1 MVFRRLFGLDET
13 STSAVSAAPAGPVD
27 PTGQPAVDAEAE
39 TAVIR
44 RITAQLDAMPDDR
57 ARYLAGYAYIL
68 SRAAL
73 ADMHV
78 TDEET
83 AAMERT
89 IIDVGAIPE
98 AEAVLVVEMA
108 KTQSRLYGATE
119 DYIITR
125 DWSTRATTDDK
136 LALLRACYLVGAA
149 NGSISAEE
157 NATLAQIAN
166 EFQLDA
172 DEVKSVRAE
181 FYERLSVV
189 QALRAQ
195 QDAGPSTPDEGAST
209 QDASQTTQD
218 AGATTPRA

>member
-1 MVFRRLFGLDET
+1 VSIRRYLGLSEKDIVPRPE
-13 STSAVSAAPAGPVD
+13 PLD
-27 PTGQPAVDAEAE
+27 PSGQPVADAQAEAD
-39 TAVIR
+39 VIR
-44 RITAQLDAMPDDR
+44 RISAQLDAMPEDR

-73 ADMHV
+73 ADMRV
-78 TDEET
+78 TDAET
-83 AAMERT
+83 AEMERT
-89 IIDVGAIPE
+89 VIDVGAIPE

-108 KTQSRLYGATE
+108 KTQSKLYGATE

-157 NATLAQIAN
+157 NASLQQIAN

-172 DEVKSVRAE
+172 EQVKSVRAE
-181 FYERLSVV
+181 FYEKLSVV

-195 QDAGPSTPDEGAST
+195 QEVAATEADAGTSAPAAGTVTPEA
-209 QDASQTTQD
+209 
-218 AGATTPRA
+218 

>member
-1 MVFRRLFGLDET
+1 MVFRRLFGLDEN
-13 STSAVSAAPAGPVD
+13 ADAAPASGPID

-44 RITAQLDAMPDDR
+44 RITAQLDAMPEDR

-73 ADMHV
+73 ADMQV

-89 IIDVGAIPE
+89 VIDVGAIPE

-108 KTQSRLYGATE
+108 KTQSKLYGATE

-157 NATLAQIAN
+157 NAALGQIAN

-172 DEVKSVRAE
+172 DQVRSVRAE
-181 FYERLSVV
+181 FYEKLSVV

-195 QDAGPSTPDEGAST
+195 QDAAAPTPEADGP
-209 QDASQTTQD
+209 
-218 AGATTPRA
+218 AT

>member
-1 MVFRRLFGLDET
+1 MSYRRYLGLPEKGI
-13 STSAVSAAPAGPVD
+13 VPRPEPLD
-27 PTGQPAVDAEAE
+27 PSGQPVIDAQEE

-44 RITAQLDAMPDDR
+44 RISAQLDAMPEDR
-57 ARYLAGYAYIL
+57 ARFLAGYAYIL

-73 ADMHV
+73 ADMRV

-89 IIDVGAIPE
+89 VIDVGAIPE

-108 KTQSRLYGATE
+108 KTQGRLYGATE

-125 DWSTRATTDDK
+125 DWSTRATTEDK
-136 LALLRACYLVGAA
+136 LGLLRACYLVGAA

-157 NATLAQIAN
+157 NATLQQIAN

-172 DEVKSVRAE
+172 DQVKSVRAE
-181 FYERLSVV
+181 FYEKLSVV

-195 QDAGPSTPDEGAST
+195 QDATGTPAEPE
-209 QDASQTTQD
+209 TT
-218 AGATTPRA
+218 AGV

>member
-1 MVFRRLFGLDET
+1 MVFRRLFGMDENQT
-13 STSAVSAAPAGPVD
+13 GAPSEPVD
-27 PTGQPAVDAEAE
+27 PTGQPVVDAEAE

-44 RITAQLDAMPDDR
+44 KIAAALDAMPEDR

-73 ADMHV
+73 ADMRV
-78 TDEET
+78 TDAET
-83 AAMERT
+83 AQMERIVVET
-89 IIDVGAIPE
+89 GAIPE

-108 KTQSRLYGATE
+108 KTQSKLYGATE

-125 DWSTRATTDDK
+125 DWSSRATTDQK

-157 NATLAQIAN
+157 NAALQQIAN
-166 EFQLDA
+166 EFGLDP
-172 DEVKSVRAE
+172 DEVKSVRSG

-189 QALRAQ
+189 QALRSQ
-195 QDAGPSTPDEGAST
+195 QASGAE
-209 QDASQTTQD
+209 APE
-218 AGATTPRA
+218 A

>member
-1 MVFRRLFGLDET
+1 MVFRRLFGLDENAGT
-13 STSAVSAAPAGPVD
+13 APGAPAGPVD

-44 RITAQLDAMPDDR
+44 RITAQLDAMPEDR

-73 ADMHV
+73 ADMRV

-89 IIDVGAIPE
+89 VIDVGAIPE

-108 KTQSRLYGATE
+108 KTQSKLYGATE

-125 DWSTRATTDDK
+125 DWSSRATTDDK
-136 LALLRACYLVGAA
+136 IALLRACYLVGAA

-157 NATLAQIAN
+157 NATLGQIAN

-172 DEVKSVRAE
+172 DQVKSVRAE
-181 FYERLSVV
+181 FYEKLSVV
-189 QALRAQ
+189 QALHAQ
-195 QDAGPSTPDEGAST
+195 QDAASAT
-209 QDASQTTQD
+209 QDAE
-218 AGATTPRA
+218 AATPQA